1 VLLYDVLHLRVSR
14 LLRPLNAQAHFFAL
28 YVVAAVLAGDSLVMA
43 MLVPVEDPITRKC
56 LEVDP
61 REDKSARVSS
71 CDPSDC
77 LHLLL
82 R

>member
-1 VLLYDVLHLRVSR
+1 MMSCTYAIHGR
-14 LLRPLNAQAHFFAL
+14 LVNAQAHFFAL
-28 YVVAAVLAGDSLVMA
+28 YVVTAVLAGDSLVMA
-43 MLVPVEDPITRKC
+43 MLVTVEDPITKC

-71 CDPSDC
+71 CDPSAC